1 MKVVEIFKSI
11 DGEGKRAGEL
21 ATFIRLA
28 GCNILCSYC
37 DSMYAHDV
45 HSKDVFDMTV
55 DEIIEKCFELN
66 CPNITLT
73 GGEPLVHP
81 HVATLIAELSKTNK
95 FDINVE
101 TNGTIDPSRYHGCKN
116 VWFTIDYKCP
126 SSGCSSMMNP
136 RAFKSIREK
145 DVLKFVVGNETDLK
159 VSLSVLETY
168 HPKSSVYFS
177 PVFGYDPKNIVN
189 FMIDNELNYCKVQL
203 QLHKYIWNPDER
215 GV

>member
-28 GCNILCSYC
+28 GCNIICSYC

-45 HSKDVFDMTV
+45 HGKDVFDMTV

-101 TNGTIDPSRYHGCKN
+101 T
-116 VWFTIDYKCP
+116 
-126 SSGCSSMMNP
+126 
-136 RAFKSIREK
+136 
-145 DVLKFVVGNETDLK
+145 
-159 VSLSVLETY
+159 
-168 HPKSSVYFS
+168 
-177 PVFGYDPKNIVN
+177 
-189 FMIDNELNYCKVQL
+189 
-203 QLHKYIWNPDER
+203 WNN
-215 GV
+215 